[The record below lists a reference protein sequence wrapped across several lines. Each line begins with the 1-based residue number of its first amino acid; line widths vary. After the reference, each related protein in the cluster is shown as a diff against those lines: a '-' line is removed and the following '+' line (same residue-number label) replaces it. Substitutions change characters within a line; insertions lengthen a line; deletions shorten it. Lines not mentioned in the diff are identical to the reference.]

1 MATLQQAPRLI
12 HQGKKFIEKIPF
24 YQVPQ
29 DLMDIILHKL
39 DGKSGN
45 QMKIMWVL
53 LGSAGDGSFRISE
66 KWICERTGMS
76 QPAYIRA
83 RKALIERGWLR
94 LEKGC
99 IYLLLDEIRAQG
111 TTSSCVPNCGT
122 TSGFTGTTSS
132 NALGITSN
140 PNQACRDVMYNIKEN
155 KINIKEIEK
164 LESRFGKDGAL
175 LKGEG
180 WIDTYIPNFYDLARE
195 KQIEVLSTTPI
206 FGLTIPQA
214 EYVVDKILN

>member
-1 MATLQQAPRLI
+1 MADLQQAPRLI
-12 HQGKKFIEKIPF
+12 HKGKKFIEKIPF

-53 LGSAGDGSFRISE
+53 LGSAGDGSFKISE

-99 IYLLLDEIRAQG
+99 IYLLIDEIRAQG
-111 TTSSCVPNCGT
+111 ITSDYGSGITSSSVGI
-122 TSGFTGTTSS
+122 TSS

-164 LESRFGKDGAL
+164 LESQFGKDGSL

-180 WIDTYIPNFYDLARE
+180 WIDTYIPNFYDFARE